1 MSDLISR
8 QAAIEAIEAE
18 KIAHGQYLTSSYVG
32 YEFAE
37 DAIRKLPSAQPD
49 IIRCKDCEFSHMT
62 NDGKYCKYCDQFT
75 DDYGWMMEMYF
86 DADFF
91 CRFAERREVTT

>member
-1 MSDLISR
+1 MNDLISR
-8 QAAIEAIEAE
+8 QAAIETVMDCYDNDELFE
-18 KIAHGQYLTSSYVG
+18 V
-32 YEFAE
+32 YE
-37 DAIRKLPSAQPD
+37 DKLRELPPAQPE